1 MADKYT
7 DDKLYKVVR
16 KDGSHLN
23 TKVNP
28 DGTKS
33 ALQFTDDNN
42 DLNGP
47 VDLIE
52 VDEEELIRTEYIQV
66 PQNKRSLG
74 ELLVDEVF
82 VPVIRDA
89 TTQLLEYGTA
99 KAETW
104 IEEKVVPVAK
114 TKVKAGWENL
124 KLFISTIKD
133 SDKPIKA
140 TQIIAEQK
148 SASNSSEIE
157 VVNKVECGN
166 KDEKKYVLS
175 PGEVEILL
183 DNLYG
188 NVFFVSDEK
197 SVSSE
202 SYIEMLQEPIPEQ
215 ELSIESNPQAL
226 KRIEKKYIAEILKS
240 GSSEIPK
247 RREDQSEESYVMMRK
262 FGLILLRDI
271 MEERD
276 SLVHREFSDF
286 LTVEDECQIR
296 EKFNNSPTLPD
307 DDINTSV
314 DQTKK
319 LIIAIKN
326 GLEYPSSKNGFKYD
340 DIIGFFNQLSQI
352 FDWSIYEKSTL
363 GNESKRKWY
372 AVILSQW
379 MEGSGLSYIMQ
390 RAIDYH
396 KQHPENFRVSAYQPP
411 TIYNDNSKEHRNVV
425 FADTLEAIENIV
437 LFSISNYFLRFSN
450 EYKKIHGVDEFDN
463 NWYEY
468 VEFGTTNP
476 LTILLQRNG
485 FSRES
490 ATFIKTALLR
500 NTLRISLH
508 VSQDLL
514 KNRLVLHQTI
524 AIT

>member
-74 ELLVDEVF
+74 ELLVDEVV

-183 DNLYG
+183 DTARRSALMIAASLSILNNSVVMDDGTDSDRVAMIQRGIEQLSSKDITTQIDLLLDDKNSGLIDESSITMLRAFRDGMFIG
-188 NVFFVSDEK
+188 NGT
-197 SVSSE
+197 
-202 SYIEMLQEPIPEQ
+202 PIPV
-215 ELSIESNPQAL
+215 S
-226 KRIEKKYIAEILKS
+226 RYT
-240 GSSEIPK
+240 G
-247 RREDQSEESYVMMRK
+247 
-262 FGLILLRDI
+262 
-271 MEERD
+271 
-276 SLVHREFSDF
+276 
-286 LTVEDECQIR
+286 DE
-296 EKFNNSPTLPD
+296 NLN
-307 DDINTSV
+307 
-314 DQTKK
+314 
-319 LIIAIKN
+319 
-326 GLEYPSSKNGFKYD
+326 
-340 DIIGFFNQLSQI
+340 
-352 FDWSIYEKSTL
+352 
-363 GNESKRKWY
+363 
-372 AVILSQW
+372 
-379 MEGSGLSYIMQ
+379 
-390 RAIDYH
+390 
-396 KQHPENFRVSAYQPP
+396 
-411 TIYNDNSKEHRNVV
+411 
-425 FADTLEAIENIV
+425 
-437 LFSISNYFLRFSN
+437 
-450 EYKKIHGVDEFDN
+450 
-463 NWYEY
+463 
-468 VEFGTTNP
+468 
-476 LTILLQRNG
+476 
-485 FSRES
+485 
-490 ATFIKTALLR
+490 
-500 NTLRISLH
+500 
-508 VSQDLL
+508 
-514 KNRLVLHQTI
+514 
-524 AIT
+524 

>member
-74 ELLVDEVF
+74 ELLVDEVV

-175 PGEVEILL
+175 PGEGEILL
-183 DNLYG
+183 DTARRSALMIAASLSILNNSVVMDDGTDPDRVAMIQRGIEQLSSKDITTQIDLLLDDKNSGLIDESSITMLRAFRDGMFIG
-188 NVFFVSDEK
+188 NGT
-197 SVSSE
+197 
-202 SYIEMLQEPIPEQ
+202 PIPV
-215 ELSIESNPQAL
+215 S
-226 KRIEKKYIAEILKS
+226 RYT
-240 GSSEIPK
+240 G
-247 RREDQSEESYVMMRK
+247 
-262 FGLILLRDI
+262 
-271 MEERD
+271 
-276 SLVHREFSDF
+276 
-286 LTVEDECQIR
+286 DE
-296 EKFNNSPTLPD
+296 NLN
-307 DDINTSV
+307 
-314 DQTKK
+314 
-319 LIIAIKN
+319 
-326 GLEYPSSKNGFKYD
+326 
-340 DIIGFFNQLSQI
+340 
-352 FDWSIYEKSTL
+352 
-363 GNESKRKWY
+363 
-372 AVILSQW
+372 
-379 MEGSGLSYIMQ
+379 
-390 RAIDYH
+390 
-396 KQHPENFRVSAYQPP
+396 
-411 TIYNDNSKEHRNVV
+411 
-425 FADTLEAIENIV
+425 
-437 LFSISNYFLRFSN
+437 
-450 EYKKIHGVDEFDN
+450 
-463 NWYEY
+463 
-468 VEFGTTNP
+468 
-476 LTILLQRNG
+476 
-485 FSRES
+485 
-490 ATFIKTALLR
+490 
-500 NTLRISLH
+500 
-508 VSQDLL
+508 
-514 KNRLVLHQTI
+514 
-524 AIT
+524 

>member
-66 PQNKRSLG
+66 LQNKRSLG
-74 ELLVDEVF
+74 ELLVDEVV

-183 DNLYG
+183 DTARRSALMIAASLSILNNSVVMDDGTDPDRVAMIQRGIEQLSSKDITTQIDLLLDDKNSGLIDESSITMLRAFRDGMFIG
-188 NVFFVSDEK
+188 NGT
-197 SVSSE
+197 
-202 SYIEMLQEPIPEQ
+202 PIPV
-215 ELSIESNPQAL
+215 S
-226 KRIEKKYIAEILKS
+226 RYT
-240 GSSEIPK
+240 G
-247 RREDQSEESYVMMRK
+247 
-262 FGLILLRDI
+262 
-271 MEERD
+271 
-276 SLVHREFSDF
+276 
-286 LTVEDECQIR
+286 DE
-296 EKFNNSPTLPD
+296 NLN
-307 DDINTSV
+307 
-314 DQTKK
+314 
-319 LIIAIKN
+319 
-326 GLEYPSSKNGFKYD
+326 
-340 DIIGFFNQLSQI
+340 
-352 FDWSIYEKSTL
+352 
-363 GNESKRKWY
+363 
-372 AVILSQW
+372 
-379 MEGSGLSYIMQ
+379 
-390 RAIDYH
+390 
-396 KQHPENFRVSAYQPP
+396 
-411 TIYNDNSKEHRNVV
+411 
-425 FADTLEAIENIV
+425 
-437 LFSISNYFLRFSN
+437 
-450 EYKKIHGVDEFDN
+450 
-463 NWYEY
+463 
-468 VEFGTTNP
+468 
-476 LTILLQRNG
+476 
-485 FSRES
+485 
-490 ATFIKTALLR
+490 
-500 NTLRISLH
+500 
-508 VSQDLL
+508 
-514 KNRLVLHQTI
+514 
-524 AIT
+524 

>member
-1 MADKYT
+1 MSDKYT

-47 VDLIE
+47 IDLIE

-74 ELLVDEVF
+74 ELLVDEVV

-175 PGEVEILL
+175 PGKVEILL
-183 DNLYG
+183 DTARRSALMIAASLSILNNSVVMDDGTDPDRVAMIQRGIEQLSSKDITTQIDLLLDDKNSGLIDESSITMLRAFRDGMFIG
-188 NVFFVSDEK
+188 NGT
-197 SVSSE
+197 
-202 SYIEMLQEPIPEQ
+202 PIPV
-215 ELSIESNPQAL
+215 S
-226 KRIEKKYIAEILKS
+226 RYT
-240 GSSEIPK
+240 G
-247 RREDQSEESYVMMRK
+247 
-262 FGLILLRDI
+262 
-271 MEERD
+271 
-276 SLVHREFSDF
+276 
-286 LTVEDECQIR
+286 DE
-296 EKFNNSPTLPD
+296 NLN
-307 DDINTSV
+307 
-314 DQTKK
+314 
-319 LIIAIKN
+319 
-326 GLEYPSSKNGFKYD
+326 
-340 DIIGFFNQLSQI
+340 
-352 FDWSIYEKSTL
+352 
-363 GNESKRKWY
+363 
-372 AVILSQW
+372 
-379 MEGSGLSYIMQ
+379 
-390 RAIDYH
+390 
-396 KQHPENFRVSAYQPP
+396 
-411 TIYNDNSKEHRNVV
+411 
-425 FADTLEAIENIV
+425 
-437 LFSISNYFLRFSN
+437 
-450 EYKKIHGVDEFDN
+450 
-463 NWYEY
+463 
-468 VEFGTTNP
+468 
-476 LTILLQRNG
+476 
-485 FSRES
+485 
-490 ATFIKTALLR
+490 
-500 NTLRISLH
+500 
-508 VSQDLL
+508 
-514 KNRLVLHQTI
+514 
-524 AIT
+524 

>member
-1 MADKYT
+1 MSDKYT

-42 DLNGP
+42 DLNGQI
-47 VDLIE
+47 DLIE

-74 ELLVDEVF
+74 ELLVDEVV

-99 KAETW
+99 KAEIW

-183 DNLYG
+183 DTARRSALMIAASLSILNNSVVMDDGTDPDRVAMIQRGIEQLSSKDITTQIDLLLDDKNSGLIDESSITMLRAFRDGMFIG
-188 NVFFVSDEK
+188 NGT
-197 SVSSE
+197 
-202 SYIEMLQEPIPEQ
+202 PIPV
-215 ELSIESNPQAL
+215 S
-226 KRIEKKYIAEILKS
+226 RYT
-240 GSSEIPK
+240 G
-247 RREDQSEESYVMMRK
+247 
-262 FGLILLRDI
+262 
-271 MEERD
+271 
-276 SLVHREFSDF
+276 
-286 LTVEDECQIR
+286 DE
-296 EKFNNSPTLPD
+296 NLN
-307 DDINTSV
+307 
-314 DQTKK
+314 
-319 LIIAIKN
+319 
-326 GLEYPSSKNGFKYD
+326 
-340 DIIGFFNQLSQI
+340 
-352 FDWSIYEKSTL
+352 
-363 GNESKRKWY
+363 
-372 AVILSQW
+372 
-379 MEGSGLSYIMQ
+379 
-390 RAIDYH
+390 
-396 KQHPENFRVSAYQPP
+396 
-411 TIYNDNSKEHRNVV
+411 
-425 FADTLEAIENIV
+425 
-437 LFSISNYFLRFSN
+437 
-450 EYKKIHGVDEFDN
+450 
-463 NWYEY
+463 
-468 VEFGTTNP
+468 
-476 LTILLQRNG
+476 
-485 FSRES
+485 
-490 ATFIKTALLR
+490 
-500 NTLRISLH
+500 
-508 VSQDLL
+508 
-514 KNRLVLHQTI
+514 
-524 AIT
+524 

>member
-1 MADKYT
+1 MSDKYT

-47 VDLIE
+47 IDLIE

-74 ELLVDEVF
+74 ELLVDEVV

-99 KAETW
+99 KAEIW

-183 DNLYG
+183 DTARRSALMIAASLSILNNSVVMDDGTDPDRVAMIQRGIEQLSSKDITTQIDLLLDDKNSGLIDESSITMLRAFRDGMFIG
-188 NVFFVSDEK
+188 NGT
-197 SVSSE
+197 
-202 SYIEMLQEPIPEQ
+202 PIPV
-215 ELSIESNPQAL
+215 S
-226 KRIEKKYIAEILKS
+226 RYT
-240 GSSEIPK
+240 G
-247 RREDQSEESYVMMRK
+247 
-262 FGLILLRDI
+262 
-271 MEERD
+271 
-276 SLVHREFSDF
+276 
-286 LTVEDECQIR
+286 DE
-296 EKFNNSPTLPD
+296 NL
-307 DDINTSV
+307 
-314 DQTKK
+314 
-319 LIIAIKN
+319 
-326 GLEYPSSKNGFKYD
+326 
-340 DIIGFFNQLSQI
+340 
-352 FDWSIYEKSTL
+352 
-363 GNESKRKWY
+363 
-372 AVILSQW
+372 
-379 MEGSGLSYIMQ
+379 
-390 RAIDYH
+390 
-396 KQHPENFRVSAYQPP
+396 
-411 TIYNDNSKEHRNVV
+411 
-425 FADTLEAIENIV
+425 
-437 LFSISNYFLRFSN
+437 NYS
-450 EYKKIHGVDEFDN
+450 
-463 NWYEY
+463 
-468 VEFGTTNP
+468 
-476 LTILLQRNG
+476 
-485 FSRES
+485 
-490 ATFIKTALLR
+490 
-500 NTLRISLH
+500 
-508 VSQDLL
+508 
-514 KNRLVLHQTI
+514 
-524 AIT
+524 

>member
-183 DNLYG
+183 DTARRSALMIAASLSILNNSVVMDDGTDPERVARIQRGIEQLSSKDITTQIDLLLDNKNSGLIDESSIIMLRAFRDGMFIG
-188 NVFFVSDEK
+188 NGK
-197 SVSSE
+197 
-202 SYIEMLQEPIPEQ
+202 PIPV
-215 ELSIESNPQAL
+215 S
-226 KRIEKKYIAEILKS
+226 RYIDAGK
-240 GSSEIPK
+240 
-247 RREDQSEESYVMMRK
+247 
-262 FGLILLRDI
+262 
-271 MEERD
+271 
-276 SLVHREFSDF
+276 
-286 LTVEDECQIR
+286 
-296 EKFNNSPTLPD
+296 
-307 DDINTSV
+307 
-314 DQTKK
+314 
-319 LIIAIKN
+319 
-326 GLEYPSSKNGFKYD
+326 
-340 DIIGFFNQLSQI
+340 
-352 FDWSIYEKSTL
+352 
-363 GNESKRKWY
+363 
-372 AVILSQW
+372 
-379 MEGSGLSYIMQ
+379 
-390 RAIDYH
+390 
-396 KQHPENFRVSAYQPP
+396 
-411 TIYNDNSKEHRNVV
+411 
-425 FADTLEAIENIV
+425 
-437 LFSISNYFLRFSN
+437 
-450 EYKKIHGVDEFDN
+450 
-463 NWYEY
+463 
-468 VEFGTTNP
+468 
-476 LTILLQRNG
+476 
-485 FSRES
+485 
-490 ATFIKTALLR
+490 
-500 NTLRISLH
+500 
-508 VSQDLL
+508 
-514 KNRLVLHQTI
+514 
-524 AIT
+524 

>member
-183 DNLYG
+183 DTARRSALMIAASLSILNNSVVISNTELVNVVNRYIDHDGYKLVVSDTIGDKNFYKCISTRIGVQGEVKNIIFAAKYKPEIVFDDALNNDIRITKNENQCLIYNRPIPPTGVMWNDLVDWYAEEKNIDENREIVFIKRLCECLDTSFKAQGAKSGPETWMLQAYYNLKKELGKDLPALIPQVYLYYDPQTLKQRGYKLFEHQKMDFLMVFSHKDRVVIEIDGRQHYAEG
-188 NVFFVSDEK
+188 NSASPRLYSEMVRAQREMTLFGYDVYRFGGYEFVGADSDEK
-197 SVSSE
+197 KKEAV
-202 SYIEMLQEPIPEQ
+202 LDD
-215 ELSIESNPQAL
+215 L
-226 KRIEKKYIAEILKS
+226 K
-240 GSSEIPK
+240 
-247 RREDQSEESYVMMRK
+247 Q
-262 FGLILLRDI
+262 FFLR
-271 MEERD
+271 
-276 SLVHREFSDF
+276 
-286 LTVEDECQIR
+286 
-296 EKFNNSPTLPD
+296 
-307 DDINTSV
+307 
-314 DQTKK
+314 
-319 LIIAIKN
+319 
-326 GLEYPSSKNGFKYD
+326 
-340 DIIGFFNQLSQI
+340 
-352 FDWSIYEKSTL
+352 
-363 GNESKRKWY
+363 
-372 AVILSQW
+372 
-379 MEGSGLSYIMQ
+379 
-390 RAIDYH
+390 
-396 KQHPENFRVSAYQPP
+396 
-411 TIYNDNSKEHRNVV
+411 
-425 FADTLEAIENIV
+425 
-437 LFSISNYFLRFSN
+437 LFSKY
-450 EYKKIHGVDEFDN
+450 
-463 NWYEY
+463 
-468 VEFGTTNP
+468 
-476 LTILLQRNG
+476 
-485 FSRES
+485 S
-490 ATFIKTALLR
+490 AL
-500 NTLRISLH
+500 
-508 VSQDLL
+508 
-514 KNRLVLHQTI
+514 
-524 AIT
+524 

>member
-47 VDLIE
+47 VGLIE

-74 ELLVDEVF
+74 ELLVDEV
-82 VPVIRDA
+82 VVSVIRDA

-124 KLFISTIKD
+124 KLFISAIKD
-133 SDKPIKA
+133 FDKPIKA

-183 DNLYG
+183 DTARRSALMIAASLSILNNSVVMDDGTDPDRVAMIQRGSEQLSSKDITTQIDLLLDDKNSGLIDESSITMLRAFRDGMFIG
-188 NVFFVSDEK
+188 NGT
-197 SVSSE
+197 
-202 SYIEMLQEPIPEQ
+202 PIPV
-215 ELSIESNPQAL
+215 S
-226 KRIEKKYIAEILKS
+226 RYT
-240 GSSEIPK
+240 G
-247 RREDQSEESYVMMRK
+247 
-262 FGLILLRDI
+262 
-271 MEERD
+271 
-276 SLVHREFSDF
+276 
-286 LTVEDECQIR
+286 DE
-296 EKFNNSPTLPD
+296 NLN
-307 DDINTSV
+307 
-314 DQTKK
+314 
-319 LIIAIKN
+319 
-326 GLEYPSSKNGFKYD
+326 
-340 DIIGFFNQLSQI
+340 
-352 FDWSIYEKSTL
+352 
-363 GNESKRKWY
+363 
-372 AVILSQW
+372 
-379 MEGSGLSYIMQ
+379 
-390 RAIDYH
+390 
-396 KQHPENFRVSAYQPP
+396 
-411 TIYNDNSKEHRNVV
+411 
-425 FADTLEAIENIV
+425 
-437 LFSISNYFLRFSN
+437 
-450 EYKKIHGVDEFDN
+450 
-463 NWYEY
+463 
-468 VEFGTTNP
+468 
-476 LTILLQRNG
+476 
-485 FSRES
+485 
-490 ATFIKTALLR
+490 
-500 NTLRISLH
+500 
-508 VSQDLL
+508 
-514 KNRLVLHQTI
+514 
-524 AIT
+524 

>member
-52 VDEEELIRTEYIQV
+52 VDEEELIRTGYIQV

-74 ELLVDEVF
+74 ELLVDEVV

-104 IEEKVVPVAK
+104 IEEKVVPIAK

-124 KLFISTIKD
+124 KLFMSTIKD

-157 VVNKVECGN
+157 VVNKVKCGN

-183 DNLYG
+183 DTARRSALMIAASLSILNNSVVMDDGTDPDRVAMIQRGIEQLSSKDITTQIDLLLDDKNSGLIDEPSITMLRAFRDGMFIG
-188 NVFFVSDEK
+188 NGT
-197 SVSSE
+197 
-202 SYIEMLQEPIPEQ
+202 PIPV
-215 ELSIESNPQAL
+215 S
-226 KRIEKKYIAEILKS
+226 RYT
-240 GSSEIPK
+240 G
-247 RREDQSEESYVMMRK
+247 
-262 FGLILLRDI
+262 
-271 MEERD
+271 
-276 SLVHREFSDF
+276 
-286 LTVEDECQIR
+286 DE
-296 EKFNNSPTLPD
+296 NLN
-307 DDINTSV
+307 
-314 DQTKK
+314 
-319 LIIAIKN
+319 
-326 GLEYPSSKNGFKYD
+326 
-340 DIIGFFNQLSQI
+340 
-352 FDWSIYEKSTL
+352 
-363 GNESKRKWY
+363 
-372 AVILSQW
+372 
-379 MEGSGLSYIMQ
+379 
-390 RAIDYH
+390 
-396 KQHPENFRVSAYQPP
+396 
-411 TIYNDNSKEHRNVV
+411 
-425 FADTLEAIENIV
+425 
-437 LFSISNYFLRFSN
+437 
-450 EYKKIHGVDEFDN
+450 
-463 NWYEY
+463 
-468 VEFGTTNP
+468 
-476 LTILLQRNG
+476 
-485 FSRES
+485 
-490 ATFIKTALLR
+490 
-500 NTLRISLH
+500 
-508 VSQDLL
+508 
-514 KNRLVLHQTI
+514 
-524 AIT
+524 